1 DEKDG
6 DPVVLALRLRVRHHR
21 RAEEVR
27 LVRPGAPGLLAGDE
41 VLVALPHRP
50 ALDPRGIAA
59 SVRLGERGRREQ
71 LSGAQ
76 PGEELLLLLLGAV
89 CLHQR
94 GGDDHSRHHRADGE
108 PGLGQLL
115 GHDGHRE
122 RIETAA
128 PVVRGED
135 EAEVAELR
143 HLLHDLRRDLRRLVV
158 ELVRD
163 RRHFA
168 VGEVAH
174 ALADLDVLL
183 GERAAARV
191 GDGHRYRPPWEERFL
206 TRILRSYTHTS
217 SPRWFLPVVRTWTMP
232 RSGLLPLSRLS
243 STSLDEI
250 SVS

>member
-1 DEKDG
+1 MG
-6 DPVVLALRLRVRHHR
+6 
-21 RAEEVR
+21 

-59 SVRLGERGRREQ
+59 GVRLGEGGRGQQ

-76 PGEELLLLLLGAV
+76 AGKELLLLLLGAV
-89 CLHQR
+89 RLHQ
-94 GGDDHSRHHRADGE
+94 GCGDDHARHHRSDGQ

-122 RIETAA
+122 RVEAAA
-128 PVVRGED
+128 PIVRGED
-135 EAEVAELR
+135 EAEVPQFR
-143 HLLHDLRRDLRRLVV
+143 HLLHDVRRDLRRLVV
-158 ELVRD
+158 QLVRD
-163 RRHFA
+163 RHHLA
-168 VGEVAH
+168 AGEVAH

-183 GERAAARV
+183 GERATVRV
-191 GDGHRYRPPWEERFL
+191 GDGHRYRPPWEERFF

-217 SPRWFLPVVRTWTMP
+217 SPRWFWPVVRTWTMP

-250 SVS
+250 SVSPGYTQRGNVMFQ